1 MIKVVQYGCGK
12 MSKYTM
18 RYVME
23 NGYELV
29 GAIDINP
36 AVIGKDGIEDVL
48 ELQLTNEELALFKA
62 SCAVIR
68 EHVAKAEAM

>member
-1 MIKVVQYGCGK
+1 

-36 AVIGKDGIEDVL
+36 AVIGKDVSEVIECDNVGVKYHQYPEGRKL
-48 ELQLTNEELALFKA
+48 Y
-62 SCAVIR
+62 
-68 EHVAKAEAM
+68 